1 MNNAEI
7 KDFCMNLIV
16 ADTEEDII
24 SILKET
30 GYWDNQDAWRY
41 YGDYENNYN
50 VIGNQMSRPD
60 AALVEKL
67 VNSIDARL
75 MNECLMQG
83 IEPESEAAPQNRGQ
97 SQ

>member
-50 VIGNQMSRPD
+50 VIGNQMSR
-60 AALVEKL
+60 LWSKSL
-67 VNSIDARL
+67 
-75 MNECLMQG
+75 
-83 IEPESEAAPQNRGQ
+83 
-97 SQ
+97 